1 LYVANL
7 NHQLLQ
13 LTALRISSKQ
23 KKTEFKM
30 KIKTLDSDEGIK
42 IDSGRGT
49 KIYLNRRPSGSYV
62 AEIAEEKNSKMD
74 YPSENIRFIQNI
86 DEIIALVEET
96 LGKSFSVIDY

>member
-1 LYVANL
+1 VANL
-7 NHQLLQ
+7 NYQLSQ

-23 KKTEFKM
+23 KKNEFKM
-30 KIKTLDSDEGIK
+30 KIRTLDSDEGIK

-74 YPSENIRFIQNI
+74 HPGENIRFIQNI

>member
-1 LYVANL
+1 M
-7 NHQLLQ
+7 
-13 LTALRISSKQ
+13 TAPRTSSKQ

-49 KIYLNRRPSGSYV
+49 KLFLNRRPSGYYV
-62 AEIAEEKNSKMD
+62 VEIVGEKNSNIEH
-74 YPSENIRFIQNI
+74 PSENIRFIQNI

-96 LGKSFSVIDY
+96 LGKSFSVIEY

>member
-1 LYVANL
+1 M
-7 NHQLLQ
+7 
-13 LTALRISSKQ
+13 TALRISSKQ
-23 KKTEFKM
+23 KKNEFKM
-30 KIKTLDSDEGIK
+30 KIRTLDSDEGIK

-49 KIYLNRRPSGSYV
+49 KIYLNRRTSGSYV

-74 YPSENIRFIQNI
+74 HPSENIRLIQNI

>member
-1 LYVANL
+1 
-7 NHQLLQ
+7 
-13 LTALRISSKQ
+13 
-23 KKTEFKM
+23 M
-30 KIKTLDSDEGIK
+30 KIRNLDSDEGIK

-74 YPSENIRFIQNI
+74 HPGENIRFFQNI

-96 LGKSFSVIDY
+96 LGKSFSEIEY